1 MNSPPRILYVDDD
14 QDGCDMMSI
23 LLRDCFNYSVT
34 AAIDGREAR
43 DLIRTQDF
51 DLFLLDYCL
60 PDITGVDLCQTIRE
74 LDADVPIVIYSA
86 LDRDIDREKAMAAGA
101 SKYLIKPDQL
111 DSLRAE
117 IDALLLRSTR
127 TDTEPNA
134 PASVGHLNARPKRK
148 ASGIV

>member
-14 QDGCDMMSI
+14 PDGCDMMSI
-23 LLRDCFNYSVT
+23 LLRDCFNYAVT
-34 AAIDGREAR
+34 AAADGREAR
-43 DLIRTQDF
+43 ELISTQDF

-60 PDITGVDLCQTIRE
+60 PDITGVDLCQSIRQ
-74 LDADVPIVIYSA
+74 LNAHVPIVIYSA

-117 IDALLLRSTR
+117 LDQLLIQSSSNEM
-127 TDTEPNA
+127 DQEIHS
-134 PASVGHLNARPKRK
+134 SVGHMATRPKRK